1 MKEKHIGTAKVTG
14 TRCFCCSVTKLCPIL
29 RPHGLQ
35 HSRLPCPSLYPRICS
50 YSLLLSRW
58 YYLTISSSAAFF
70 SSCLQSFPESGSF
83 AMSWRLSSGGQSTV
97 ASATAS
103 VLSMNIQG
111 WFQMVKNLPAVQ
123 KTWVWSLGQEDP
135 LEKGMATHSSI
146 LAWGIPWTEEPYG
159 LQSLESDTTEQL
171 INTHTKG
178 ENQMNKIEKLS
189 YFSRIEQNS
198 SLLFSVIDITY
209 PKYISDY
216 ISSLKFTK

>member
-1 MKEKHIGTAKVTG
+1 
-14 TRCFCCSVTKLCPIL
+14 
-29 RPHGLQ
+29 
-35 HSRLPCPSLYPRICS
+35 
-50 YSLLLSRW
+50 
-58 YYLTISSSAAFF
+58 
-70 SSCLQSFPESGSF
+70 
-83 AMSWRLSSGGQSTV
+83 
-97 ASATAS
+97 
-103 VLSMNIQG
+103 
-111 WFQMVKNLPAVQ
+111 
-123 KTWVWSLGQEDP
+123 
-135 LEKGMATHSSI
+135 MATHSSI

-189 YFSRIEQNS
+189 YFSRMEQNS